1 MAVFEACVDFTL
13 RPENEGNYV
22 DNPADP
28 GGPTNFGITLDGLSE
43 WRGHACTAAD
53 VRQLTLAEARQ
64 IYQARYWQAVAGA
77 NLPPG
82 LDLMVFDFGV
92 NHGPGSAVKMLQR
105 LVGAKPDGAAGPNTI
120 KRAACQGIVLRA
132 RIAALASAQQA
143 FYASLKNQT
152 FGKGW
157 AARTTRREAAALQM
171 APSISK
177 KTAPTEP
184 AHAQPAR
191 PQPSETATEPVA
203 ASA

>member
-1 MAVFEACVDFTL
+1 MAVFDACVDFTL
-13 RPENEGNYV
+13 RPENEGTYV

-28 GGPTNFGITLDGLSE
+28 GGPTNFGITLGGLSA
-43 WRGHACTAAD
+43 WRGHPCTAED
-53 VRQLTLAEARQ
+53 VRQLTLADARE
-64 IYQARYWQAVAGA
+64 IYQVHYWQTVAGTS
-77 NLPPG
+77 LPPG

-105 LVGAKPDGAAGPNTI
+105 LVGTKQDGAAGPNTI
-120 KRAACQGIVLRA
+120 KCSACQGIVLRA

-171 APSISK
+171 APSTIK
-177 KTAPTEP
+177 QTAPAKP
-184 AHAQPAR
+184 AHAQPVHA
-191 PQPSETATEPVA
+191 ATKPVA